1 MVDRPHVTQLLDAVG
16 RGDAQAQQELFALV
30 YDELKRIAR
39 GHVRRSGGQMSI
51 NPTTLLHEAW
61 IKLDAAELPKLDGSR
76 HFYNVF
82 GQAMRQIL
90 VDFARSHSA
99 QRRGGGIAHTDL
111 TERIEEPNKS
121 ADDLLAVDAAL
132 SKLEACDP
140 ELAELVEWHFFAGI
154 SFVDIASARGV
165 TERTVRRHWD
175 LARMFLADAIGS
187 AAAPA

>member
-61 IKLDAAELPKLDGSR
+61 IKFARADDRQLSGST
-76 HFYNVF
+76 HFYNLLA
-82 GQAMRQIL
+82 QAMRQVL
-90 VDFARSHSA
+90 LDLARKHSTDKHG
-99 QRRGGGIAHTDL
+99 RGMARTEL
-111 TERIEEPNKS
+111 TEGIEDAERS
-121 ADDLLAVDAAL
+121 IDELLAVDTAL
-132 SKLEACDP
+132 GKLRDVDA
-140 ELAELVEWHFFAGI
+140 ELAQLVEWHFFAGL
-154 SFVDIASARGV
+154 SFVEIAKARDV

-175 LARMFLADAIGS
+175 MARAFLGDAIRGAS
-187 AAAPA
+187 AAG